1 MSMKATLPAFLA
13 AVLTLTACNGLVGR
27 GDGDDNRFSAF
38 ADIPTSGW
46 RYDRPVDFEPDTLL
60 DSIVD
65 RGRMLVSVRHGKDY
79 LYRNLWLEVSYA
91 DTDSTRHADT
101 LNIELADAMGN
112 WHGRGMGLSMEV
124 LDTVPGNFPLAMHRA
139 VRVRHIMR
147 ADTLYGIE
155 RVGLVYIP
163 R

>member
-46 RYDRPVDFEPDTLL
+46 KYDSPIDFEPDTLL

-65 RGRMLVSVRHGKDY
+65 RGRMLVSIRHGKDY
-79 LYRNLWLEVSYA
+79 LYRNLWLEVSY
-91 DTDSTRHADT
+91 
-101 LNIELADAMGN
+101 ADAMGN

-147 ADTLYGIE
+147 ADTLFGIE
-155 RVGLVYIP
+155 RVGIVYIP
-163 R
+163 L